1 MHKIL
6 DKIKNESYFRWP
18 NKMGGVPTK
27 HNQSLHCQY
36 HQDRGYTTEECRTL
50 RNHLKQLVKFGKLNN
65 SYISPVD
72 KAIRQ
77 GRELRKMLLQDLI
90 WGQST
95 LFLLPQ
101 VGPIPICPR

>member
-6 DKIKNESYFRWP
+6 DKIKNEPYFRWP
-18 NKMGGVPTK
+18 NKMGGDPTK

-36 HQDRGYTTEECRTL
+36 HQDRGYTMEECRTL

-72 KAIRQ
+72 RAIRQ
-77 GRELRKMLLQDLI
+77 DRELRKMLLQDLI
-90 WGQST
+90 WG
-95 LFLLPQ
+95 
-101 VGPIPICPR
+101 